1 MEIDELK
8 SKISNLLRDTKSIM
22 LFLVLQDDNG
32 FKVKKADIDNGETTD
47 ELNNLF
53 RTRINELFS
62 NEELSLI
69 SLSNTDERK
78 NAIYE
83 YDYSEYPDKMSYIK
97 DFDINKAVNYDIFSF
112 SNDSLSSLVGYIIYI
127 GDMNNGIV
135 CFKKHYPI
143 SVIKR
148 GTFLIG
154 KYDERFKKIDTDDII
169 RLNGDI
175 NLFKFENTIYVL
187 DIETIEKYMGFEGL
201 IRNRANEALA
211 SIEQTRLIDNMVSL
225 KDASV
230 DFSFSKKLSKVAE
243 QSLIIT
249 KRIPNEKVINFSKN
263 NPGLRNKFKYNDSGD
278 KIILDTKSSRLA
290 FIKLLNDDY
299 LVSELTEQPYDSLAK
314 DKIMI

>member
-1 MEIDELK
+1 
-8 SKISNLLRDTKSIM
+8 
-22 LFLVLQDDNG
+22 
-32 FKVKKADIDNGETTD
+32 
-47 ELNNLF
+47 
-53 RTRINELFS
+53 
-62 NEELSLI
+62 
-69 SLSNTDERK
+69 
-78 NAIYE
+78 
-83 YDYSEYPDKMSYIK
+83 
-97 DFDINKAVNYDIFSF
+97 
-112 SNDSLSSLVGYIIYI
+112 
-127 GDMNNGIV
+127 
-135 CFKKHYPI
+135 
-143 SVIKR
+143 
-148 GTFLIG
+148 
-154 KYDERFKKIDTDDII
+154 
-169 RLNGDI
+169 
-175 NLFKFENTIYVL
+175 
-187 DIETIEKYMGFEGL
+187 MGFEGL

>member
-1 MEIDELK
+1 M
-8 SKISNLLRDTKSIM
+8 
-22 LFLVLQDDNG
+22 
-32 FKVKKADIDNGETTD
+32 
-47 ELNNLF
+47 
-53 RTRINELFS
+53 
-62 NEELSLI
+62 
-69 SLSNTDERK
+69 
-78 NAIYE
+78 
-83 YDYSEYPDKMSYIK
+83 P
-97 DFDINKAVNYDIFSF
+97 
-112 SNDSLSSLVGYIIYI
+112 LSSDV
-127 GDMNNGIV
+127 
-135 CFKKHYPI
+135 
-143 SVIKR
+143 
-148 GTFLIG
+148 
-154 KYDERFKKIDTDDII
+154 
-169 RLNGDI
+169 
-175 NLFKFENTIYVL
+175 
-187 DIETIEKYMGFEGL
+187 TIEKYMGFEGL

-211 SIEQTRLIDNMVSL
+211 SIEQTRLIYNMVSL